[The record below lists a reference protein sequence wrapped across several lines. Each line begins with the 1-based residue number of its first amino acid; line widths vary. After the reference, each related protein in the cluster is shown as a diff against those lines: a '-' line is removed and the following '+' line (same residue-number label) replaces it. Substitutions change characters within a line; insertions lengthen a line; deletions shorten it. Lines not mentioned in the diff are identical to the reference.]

1 MHGILCKLP
10 GVCLPIQA
18 KEALVSPSN
27 VLHAGDYT
35 LQHVHAADID
45 IQRLAHTR
53 QNPVKQDRILSIYTL
68 TYTPQWHPM

>member
-1 MHGILCKLP
+1 MP
-10 GVCLPIQA
+10 GVCPLIQT
-18 KEALVSPSN
+18 KEALLSPSN

-53 QNPVKQDRILSIYTL
+53 QNPVKQDKIIHLQLID
-68 TYTPQWHPM
+68 TPQWHPT